1 MENQKY
7 TRCFCRSVLLHSNIP
22 RHLLS
27 KRHNKMLEIAKTVS
41 DDKIVQEIELFREL
55 DVDIM
60 ETPGPKYS
68 QTGYNIHMLDEGVNV
83 ED

>member
-27 KRHNKMLEIAKTVS
+27 KRHKNMLEIAKTIRA
-41 DDKIVQEIELFREL
+41 DEINQEIELFRGL
-55 DVDIM
+55 DTEIM
-60 ETPGPKYS
+60 EAPRPKYS
-68 QTGYNIHMLDEGVNV
+68 QTGYNIHMLDEGVDA